1 MEKRFQTP
9 HTQKTP
15 FTDFNADTGDFA
27 IRGKS
32 VPDNAAIF
40 YEPLFEWL
48 DQYSQSPAK
57 NTIVTVQFE
66 YFNTS
71 TAKFLLDMFSR
82 LELLQASKKSEVV
95 VNWQY
100 SDEDEDIK
108 ETGEDYQSICKIPF
122 NITPITK

>member
-1 MEKRFQTP
+1 MENRFETP
-9 HTQKTP
+9 FTQKTP
-15 FTDFNADTGDFA
+15 FTDFNAESGNFV

-48 DQYSQSPAK
+48 DKYSQTPAK
-57 NTIVTVQFE
+57 KTIVTIQFE

-71 TAKFLLDMFSR
+71 SAKFLLDMFSK
-82 LELLQASKKSEVV
+82 LELIHTSKKSEVV

-100 SDEDEDIK
+100 NDEDEDIR
-108 ETGEDYQSICKIPF
+108 ETGEDYQSICNIPF
-122 NITPITK
+122 NITPVAK